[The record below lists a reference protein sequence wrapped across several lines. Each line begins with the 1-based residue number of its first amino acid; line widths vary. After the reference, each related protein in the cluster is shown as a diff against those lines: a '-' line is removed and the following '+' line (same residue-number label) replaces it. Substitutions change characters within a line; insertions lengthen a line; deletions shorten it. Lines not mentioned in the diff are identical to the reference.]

1 MDKRRDRR
9 HHGPAKP
16 ASPWKLILGVIG
28 LLYVLFLVRVN
39 VWTSESTA
47 NAISGGTGISG
58 NIVHAKGAA
67 LIHNQRDLEDKQQQQ
82 KAEAKPTAMPPKPQL
97 RVPPEKPT
105 QTVAVAAKAATAEYA
120 TTKPPAYLDALK
132 STLTSM
138 PEIKKTEEKEK
149 DSDRPAPMQGGRS
162 PPADNG
168 NAAAAQVD
176 AQAPTEPVKAGQA
189 KMTTVEE
196 MAMMVEEKAAHDH
209 EAEDVDADAE
219 APIHLAVAST
229 PSPTPSSDGTAT
241 TPSPSGPTF
250 EERHDVISG
259 YEQTKEYLQ
268 NYKRPVDMPEGEG
281 LFLFFTCSDDDG
293 NPHDW
298 STLCTEARKKVYD
311 LFTKSPA
318 GNRLVTIRAGSE
330 EFWEYRNAFSNDRDL
345 RVKSVPCIMKWEGK
359 SGATSGMM
367 VGTSLLYEPFVRYLF
382 KNVDKPDQYLKPDA
396 THSKYIITLSSRDE
410 YDAYMTAYRNEPT
423 RAPLYLF
430 FVSGRIADNN
440 RPWCPYCRF
449 SEIPAEYSFYAFAPQ
464 NARLVRIE
472 VTKTYKEWKQPNLFN
487 TDPVLSLRGVPGF
500 FRILPAAGGSDELV
514 YQRIIERFDLM
525 ETWRGIYEGTL

>member
-1 MDKRRDRR
+1 MDKHRDRR
-9 HHGPAKP
+9 HHGPAP
-16 ASPWKLILGVIG
+16 ASPWKLILGAIG

-39 VWTSESTA
+39 VWTTDATA
-47 NAISGGTGISG
+47 NVVSGG
-58 NIVHAKGAA
+58 NVHVKDAA
-67 LIHNQRDLEDKQQQQ
+67 LIHNQRDLEDKLQQQ
-82 KAEAKPTAMPPKPQL
+82 KAAAATKTTTATMPPKPQL

-105 QTVAVAAKAATAEYA
+105 QAAEDP

-138 PEIKKTEEKEK
+138 PEMKKDNEGKE
-149 DSDRPAPMQGGRS
+149 SEPEAPIYETRDPTVGG
-162 PPADNG
+162 G
-168 NAAAAQVD
+168 NAVAQVD
-176 AQAPTEPVKAGQA
+176 AQAPTEPTA

-209 EAEDVDADAE
+209 EAEGVDAEAE
-219 APIHLAVAST
+219 APIHLAVAVT
-229 PSPTPSSDGTAT
+229 PSPAPSKQTDV

-268 NYKRPVDMPEGEG
+268 NYKRPAGAPESEG

-298 STLCTEARKKVYD
+298 STLCTEARKKVYE

-330 EFWEYRNAFSNDRDL
+330 EFWEYRNDFSNDRDL

-359 SGATSGMM
+359 NGATSGMM
-367 VGTSLLYEPFVRYLF
+367 IGASLLYEPFVRYLF

-396 THSKYIITLSSRDE
+396 THSKHIITLSSRDE
-410 YDAYMTAYRNEPT
+410 YDAYMTAYRNERT

-430 FVSGRIADNN
+430 FVSGRIVDNN

-449 SEIPAEYSFYAFAPQ
+449 SEIPTEYSFYAFAPQ

-487 TDPVLSLRGVPGF
+487 TDPVLSLRGVPAF
-500 FRILPAAGGSDELV
+500 FRILPATGGSDELV

-525 ETWRGIYEGTL
+525 ETWRGIYEGAI